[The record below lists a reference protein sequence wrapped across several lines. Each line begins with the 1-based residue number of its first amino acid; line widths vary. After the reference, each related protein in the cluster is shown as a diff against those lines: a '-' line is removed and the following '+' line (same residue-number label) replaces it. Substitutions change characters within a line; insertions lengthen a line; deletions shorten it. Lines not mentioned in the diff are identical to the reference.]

1 MVHFLVVVNYSNGLF
16 TDDKVLFFTN
26 CINRQDLSAIN
37 ETTMIRYPAVLPVH
51 IVIVMISVPHK
62 PLLIHLWQRAIGVM
76 LKTHPT
82 RFPPI
87 GCMPLV
93 GINTKDLI

>member
-16 TDDKVLFFTN
+16 ADDKVLFFTN
-26 CINRQDLSAIN
+26 CINSQDSSAIN
-37 ETTMIRYPAVLPVH
+37 ETAIKRYPAVLPVH

-62 PLLIHLWQRAIGVM
+62 PLLIHLWQQAIGVG

-82 RFPPI
+82 RLPPI